1 MTPACVTVCS
11 AELPA
16 PAASG
21 SIASGDAGAPAKSA
35 KRSSIRESFTPP
47 ASQSSHAAA
56 SRAQALARLIW
67 LWQTGIVPIQ
77 GAIAIDTVPEIEA
90 VEAEQDIAPNA
101 DGWTGPLTAF
111 RAMRHRNFRLFFA
124 GQLVSLIG
132 TWMQMVAQAWLVL
145 KLTNSPLMLGVV
157 AFAGYFPIV
166 LVSLFAGVVVDH
178 VDRRR
183 LIIAAQIILMTSAF
197 VLSALTWT
205 GVVRVEYVIMLAA
218 INGLVSSFDMPGRQ
232 AFVVEMV
239 TREDLPNA
247 IAMNSMIFNGA
258 RMVGPAVAGLSI
270 AVIGVA
276 PCFFLNGVSY
286 LAVIWSLL
294 QMDTPRRERSEFGA
308 AMFLRMREGL
318 NYVWGHRPT
327 FYLMLLV
334 AINSGFGMQYTVLV
348 PMFARDLLHSGARG
362 YGFLMAVQGFGA
374 VLAAIVMNS
383 RSQAPRALRQN
394 LVFGIFCSAASI
406 AVFGLSHSMWLSML
420 AQALIGV
427 GLMHHMVTTNT
438 MLQLFVSDELRG
450 RVMSIYTM
458 SFIGTAPIG
467 SLEVGYVG
475 EHFGPRL
482 AVLICSGFS
491 LLCGCLLL
499 TRLKM
504 FAAAQAETLA
514 ATTAPAHARDGRG
527 PNGEAESIRPEPPL
541 IREVVD

>member
-1 MTPACVTVCS
+1 MSPR
-11 AELPA
+11 
-16 PAASG
+16 
-21 SIASGDAGAPAKSA
+21 K
-35 KRSSIRESFTPP
+35 
-47 ASQSSHAAA
+47 
-56 SRAQALARLIW
+56 
-67 LWQTGIVPIQ
+67 

-90 VEAEQDIAPNA
+90 LEAEQDISPTA

-111 RAMRHRNFRLFFA
+111 RALRHRNFRLFFT
-124 GQLVSLIG
+124 GQLISLIG

-166 LVSLFAGVVVDH
+166 MVSLFAGVVVDH

-183 LIIAAQIILMTSAF
+183 LIIAAQTILMMSAF

-218 INGLVSSFDMPGRQ
+218 LNGLVSSFDMPGRQ

-294 QMDTPRRERSEFGA
+294 QMDIPRRERREFGSVMLLQVRA
-308 AMFLRMREGL
+308 GL
-318 NYVWGHRPT
+318 DYVWRHRPT

-334 AINSGFGMQYTVLV
+334 AINSGFGMQYTVLI

-362 YGFLMAVQGFGA
+362 YGFLMAVQGLGA
-374 VLAAIVMNS
+374 VTAAIVMNS

-394 LVFGIFCSAASI
+394 LVFGIFCAAVSI
-406 AVFGLSHSMWLSML
+406 AIFGLSHSMWLSML
-420 AQALIGV
+420 AQALIGA
-427 GLMHHMVTTNT
+427 GLMGHMVTTNT

-467 SLEVGYVG
+467 SLGVGFIG

-482 AVLICSGFS
+482 AVLICSGFA

-504 FAAAQAETLA
+504 FAIAQAETLA
-514 ATTAPAHARDGRG
+514 GTTAPARAQADVDQ
-527 PNGEAESIRPEPPL
+527 NGESESARPEPPAV
-541 IREVVD
+541 REAVD